1 MTALLPDP
9 RSLALDRQAPLP
21 VAIVTGFLGSGKTTL
36 IRKLLASAAGANTA
50 VIVNEF
56 GEIGLDH
63 LLLEYSADDIVLLP
77 GGCLCCQ
84 ARNDIVGALRALADR
99 RERRELPSYSRVIIE
114 TSGLADPGPILQT
127 FLTDPLRLSRYRLA
141 NLVAV
146 VDGAAGENLLADFDL
161 ARRQVALADRMLIS
175 KLDVATAGAMR
186 RLVSLTRPLC
196 LAGAEPVGEGSAL
209 YRQLF
214 EIRNYGRDATSIP
227 APVEGSHGRDFVA
240 ISRRVHGRLCSE
252 RLFEGLHQLAAQHGP
267 TLLRLKGIV
276 DVAEVETPLAI
287 HCVQHSV
294 ERPRPLPFLSTGS
307 ERAVVAIA
315 EARASESIERDL
327 DRVLGQA
334 QIDAGLDNGARVVA
348 R

>member
-9 RSLALDRQAPLP
+9 RSLALDRQAELP

-99 RERRELPSYSRVIIE
+99 RERRELPAYSRVIIE

-127 FLTDPLRLSRYRLA
+127 FLSDPLRLSRYRLA

-146 VDGAAGENLLADFDL
+146 VDGAAGEVQLADFDL
-161 ARRQVALADRMLIS
+161 ARRQVALADLMLIS
-175 KLDVATAGAMR
+175 KLDIAPAGAMC
-186 RLVSLTRPLC
+186 RLVSLMRPLGV
-196 LAGAEPVGEGSAL
+196 AGAEPVGEGPTL

-214 EIRNYGRDATSIP
+214 EIRNCGRGETSTP
-227 APVEGSHGRDFVA
+227 APVEWSHGRDFVA
-240 ISRRVHGRLCSE
+240 ISRRVRGRLSSE
-252 RLFEGLHQLAAQHGP
+252 RLFEGLHQLAARHSSA
-267 TLLRLKGIV
+267 LLRLKGVI
-276 DVAEVETPLAI
+276 DAAEGPLSI
-287 HCVQHSV
+287 HAVQHTV
-294 ERPRPLPFLSTGS
+294 ERPRPLPSPCASS
-307 ERAVVAIA
+307 ERAVVAIVKR
-315 EARASESIERDL
+315 EAKASIEGDL
-327 DRVLGQA
+327 DRVL
-334 QIDAGLDNGARVVA
+334 DRARADVSL
-348 R
+348 